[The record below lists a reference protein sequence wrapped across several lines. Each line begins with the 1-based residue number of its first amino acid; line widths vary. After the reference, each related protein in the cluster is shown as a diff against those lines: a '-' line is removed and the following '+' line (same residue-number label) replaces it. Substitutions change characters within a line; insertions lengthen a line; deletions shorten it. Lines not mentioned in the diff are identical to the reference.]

1 MKRRKFSPP
10 QKLKILQE
18 AESEGMLATCRK
30 HKIAQSLFYRWK
42 HQFDHKG
49 IDGLSPSYYR
59 IDPEVKA
66 LEQEN
71 DRLKKIVA
79 KQALEL
85 EVKSELKKKA
95 TRSIGAKGGH
105 DQVQTD
111 GSGSM
116 AVHLGRC
123 FS

>member
-10 QKLKILQE
+10 QKVKILQE

-85 EVKSELKKKA
+85 EVKSELLKKSNQIDRRK
-95 TRSIGAKGGH
+95 RWS
-105 DQVQTD
+105 
-111 GSGSM
+111 
-116 AVHLGRC
+116 
-123 FS
+123 